1 MPKILLFLGSLDPE
15 GEWYPFYRVP
25 ENPGI
30 YKEARMGEFITLCSN
45 ASSAIPIQ
53 VEIKKISLDE
63 KKDTKSIYIMA
74 SSTKELESIT
84 KCDPRWTNVLEGNP

>member
-1 MPKILLFLGSLDPE
+1 MPKILLFLGSNDPE

-30 YKEARMGEFITLCSN
+30 YNDARMGEFITLCN
-45 ASSAIPIQ
+45 NTASFTPIQ

-63 KKDTKSIYIMA
+63 KNDTKSIYIMA
-74 SSTKELESIT
+74 SCNKELESIT
-84 KCDPRWTNVLEGNP
+84 ECDPRWANVLEGNP